1 MAQQGYSYGW
11 AIQINFTTAIKTW
24 HWMSDM
30 RHACDLLGNVLMLK
44 EEFEDT
50 KGVIRIHK

>member
-11 AIQINFTTAIKTW
+11 AIPINFTTAIKTW

-30 RHACDLLGNVLMLK
+30 RHACDLLGNILRCTVFAK
-44 EEFEDT
+44 
-50 KGVIRIHK
+50 K